1 MGSRAF
7 EVDAFGSSADLRLP
21 QPGDPFHVLAVL
33 PPRSQR
39 ANRNRVLTD
48 NEVALYMNLHI
59 ALQRFQRL
67 LERGSMTVAAVNSLG
82 SGAEDLVTSDSFNRM
97 RTYMSGSVPESFHS
111 ALARAWPAQEGYGGH
126 PAWWVNHLPKRR
138 SYPLPSRLFGALKG
152 AEPGTA
158 GLTAAL
164 QQYYSSAA
172 SGVQAEQQKRLAQA
186 KRSLDQAAEMVRFR
200 GPEIVDRV
208 NAIRAATVQLLDWTV
223 ARTASYEFEV
233 AVRIATDYLPN
244 TLQSYLDVPTDQVPI
259 RTGGG
264 KSARDLALEQL
275 DLISKALDG
284 ASNDHATNEAS
295 KLLANQRFLESR
307 FGGSSLDLPK

>member
-82 SGAEDLVTSDSFNRM
+82 SSAEDLVTSDSFNRV

-111 ALARAWPAQEGYGGH
+111 ALARAWA
-126 PAWWVNHLPKRR
+126 
-138 SYPLPSRLFGALKG
+138 SSMPS
-152 AEPGTA
+152 
-158 GLTAAL
+158 LTAI
-164 QQYYSSAA
+164 
-172 SGVQAEQQKRLAQA
+172 K
-186 KRSLDQAAEMVRFR
+186 M
-200 GPEIVDRV
+200 
-208 NAIRAATVQLLDWTV
+208 
-223 ARTASYEFEV
+223 
-233 AVRIATDYLPN
+233 
-244 TLQSYLDVPTDQVPI
+244 
-259 RTGGG
+259 
-264 KSARDLALEQL
+264 
-275 DLISKALDG
+275 
-284 ASNDHATNEAS
+284 
-295 KLLANQRFLESR
+295 
-307 FGGSSLDLPK
+307 